1 VCRRNRKELRI
12 AMRLDNI
19 RSKCECPEKL
29 DLLISCWRR
38 IDDPK
43 AKQDWRLAQDTEI
56 GVYFCAEIRYS
67 EKVIFKF
74 ELESKDR
81 GPRSKVLSDF
91 SRLKLGGV
99 PEEILGP
106 HQERIKQFLL
116 KKFEGPSQRR
126 RVTRAHLLL
135 K

>member
-1 VCRRNRKELRI
+1 MTLGDIV
-12 AMRLDNI
+12 
-19 RSKCECPEKL
+19 SKCECREKL
-29 DLLISCWRR
+29 AQLMSTWRR
-38 IDDPK
+38 TDRPK
-43 AKQDWRLAQDTEI
+43 FKQDCREASGETKLGIYFWARI
-56 GVYFCAEIRYS
+56 GDYK
-67 EKVIFKF
+67 EKEIFKF
-74 ELESKDR
+74 ELDSYDR

-116 KKFEGPSQRR
+116 KEFEGPSQRR
-126 RVTRAHLLL
+126 RVTRAHLLP